1 MRQVHRLNSASRRLV
16 PPLSA
21 LVAFE
26 AAARHGSFTRAADE
40 LSLTQSAISR
50 RVNFLEEM
58 LGLQL
63 FNRVR
68 NTVTLTAV
76 GVFYADRIQ
85 DALSGLAAAT
95 QEATLFLGRGG
106 LLRLGL
112 PPTFGTRWLIPR
124 IGLFLQ
130 AHRDIEVV
138 FSTCL
143 PGEMDFGRDD
153 LDAIIHAGKVDTAG
167 IHFDKLLDE
176 RLVLVAHPEIAATL
190 PSPDALRTRT
200 LLVHALRPE
209 AWETWFNEQGLRRD
223 PKQTI
228 LSFSLFSM
236 VVEAAVDKLG
246 VALVP
251 ELLIEHELADGRLV
265 TLFDGAA
272 VHAKSLYLAYP
283 VGKSGY
289 PPIQIF
295 RKWLLEQ
302 CRDGVVP
309 QRGLRPQN
317 KSALRQE
324 KLSTSVRMPAK
335 AL

>member
-1 MRQVHRLNSASRRLV
+1 MHRLSPASRRLV

-50 RVNFLEEM
+50 RVSLLEEM

-63 FNRVR
+63 FHRVR

-76 GVFYADRIQ
+76 GTFYADRIQ

-124 IGLFLQ
+124 IGQFLQ
-130 AHRDIEVV
+130 EHRDIEVV

-143 PGEMDFGRDD
+143 PGETNFNRDD
-153 LDAIIHAGKVDTAG
+153 LDAIIHCGSADVPGANL
-167 IHFDKLLDE
+167 DKLLDE
-176 RLVLVAHPEIAATL
+176 RLVVVA
-190 PSPDALRTRT
+190 SPDMAEALPTPTALGAVT
-200 LLVHALRPE
+200 LLAHALRPE
-209 AWETWFNEQGLRRD
+209 AWQHWFDTLRVERD
-223 PKQTI
+223 PRQPM

-236 VVEAAVDKLG
+236 VVAAAVDSLG

-251 ELLIEHELADGRLV
+251 ELLVENELAQRRLV

-272 VHAKSLYLAYP
+272 VHTKSLYLAYP
-283 VGKSGY
+283 LSRASY

-295 RKWLLEQ
+295 RKWLLAQ
-302 CRDGVVP
+302 CTDDAVC
-309 QRGLRPQN
+309 QAGLRPQN
-317 KSALRQE
+317 RSALRQE
-324 KLSTSVRMPAK
+324 KLPSSLSIPAK
-335 AL
+335 AV